1 MDSANH
7 VSCRALVYYWKGSS
21 GTKFWLTKNIT
32 RKNEVHDAVCSVW
45 SSHIHSLWLEP
56 KCLYPVSSLEITEI
70 FWSLHSIY
78 THTSSEFSIASQTP
92 ENYHPLAFKE
102 NGAVAS
108 HATSPVSLCE
118 TITKSHRPTQNPDS
132 LPFPL
137 NIWSDTSLGM
147 GTPCPRRSW
156 FYIYSCASSLMYQC
170 ILPTR
175 DAILKIYVFY

>member
-137 NIWSDTSLGM
+137 KHMVWYQFGDGNSL
-147 GTPCPRRSW
+147 SQEK
-156 FYIYSCASSLMYQC
+156 L
-170 ILPTR
+170 ILYLLLCLLTDVSVHFANKR
-175 DAILKIYVFY
+175 CHS